1 MLSILK
7 KKNSNISIFFGS
19 ATGVCVQAL
28 EEGNKIIHFPDNEID
43 VFSNKIWKNI
53 KINSIQ
59 NDVFSYEI
67 KNFNKIFYTSFEN
80 NRFKKYVPI

>member
-1 MLSILK
+1 M
-7 KKNSNISIFFGS
+7 
-19 ATGVCVQAL
+19 QAL

-53 KINSIQ
+53 KIEIIQ
-59 NDVFSYEI
+59 NNVFLYEI
-67 KNFNKIFYTSFEN
+67 KNFNKIFYTNFEN